1 MCATWSVT
9 TLPHG
14 NDHEDNRDVRVEYH
28 FLPLFRDGRT
38 LTTMK
43 RDKQKVVD
51 EVWDDE
57 QVASFLGKVPPDL
70 PGDPDFHV
78 LLFAYRSMRATDF
91 ARFLDIYVDAGR
103 DVTAQN
109 GDGVSMAH
117 YLSRHA
123 MAGPYIELLEAAAA
137 RSGR

>member
-1 MCATWSVT
+1 MTATATGMFVWSIIFFPFPEAGG
-9 TLPHG
+9 L
-14 NDHEDNRDVRVEYH
+14 
-28 FLPLFRDGRT
+28 

-91 ARFLDIYVDAGR
+91 ARFLDFYVDAGR
-103 DVTAQN
+103 DVTAKN
-109 GDGVSMAH
+109 GDGVSMTH

-123 MAGPYIELLEAAAA
+123 RAGPYIDLLEAAAA
-137 RSGR
+137 RSGQ